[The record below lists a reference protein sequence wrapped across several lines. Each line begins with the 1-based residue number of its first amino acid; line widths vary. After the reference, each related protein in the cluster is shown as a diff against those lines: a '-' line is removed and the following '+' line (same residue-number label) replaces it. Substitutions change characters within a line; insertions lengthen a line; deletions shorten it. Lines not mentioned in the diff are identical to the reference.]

1 MVWEALFYRNFIL
14 WYIEGKNRM
23 GCIRVSKGME
33 VGTKKKNVKFHNPEE
48 SVYSSLRLV
57 KHIDFKNIFY
67 SITLEP

>member
-1 MVWEALFYRNFIL
+1 
-14 WYIEGKNRM
+14 M